1 MRPEAIFVVLY
12 AAALLAGAVGL
23 HQLGRTTRMQRAGRY
38 RDGRPSA
45 RIDTSASDDRDPGWP
60 RSEVPRFYTGMALV
74 AAGASTLLPVGE
86 LVARDHRAFETA
98 VLVSVILLAV
108 LTIVRLG
115 AKLR

>member
-1 MRPEAIFVVLY
+1 
-12 AAALLAGAVGL
+12 
-23 HQLGRTTRMQRAGRY
+23 
-38 RDGRPSA
+38 
-45 RIDTSASDDRDPGWP
+45 
-60 RSEVPRFYTGMALV
+60 MALV